1 LLKLSLYTNTLSTLS
16 IIGSHRTFSEVG
28 GAYSTS
34 LSSSAIGSALVD
46 RLKLQSRVASRGEK
60 RAKKNQDW
68 TKVERERG
76 VFGSSSLID
85 VDPIGSVLES
95 MGMIR
100 G

>member
-46 RLKLQSRVASRGEK
+46 RLKLQSRVASRG
-60 RAKKNQDW
+60 KKERRRIKIGRRW
-68 TKVERERG
+68 RERARRLWI
-76 VFGSSSLID
+76 VFFD
-85 VDPIGSVLES
+85 
-95 MGMIR
+95 R
-100 G
+100 R